1 LFLTEKKGLGYQYVK
16 PFFIKRNFDEIDD
29 IGDNATAAQAIN
41 SL

>member
-1 LFLTEKKGLGYQYVK
+1 LFLTEKKGLGYQYIK
-16 PFFIKRNFDEIDD
+16 PFFIKRNFDE